1 MSDIVETIL
10 SRIGENFDGECH
22 LTDEEADIAAAEIT
36 RLRTFITA
44 LEDGN
49 MTFLCDE
56 LDKAKAENAS
66 LRSLLEEAGKVVER
80 LAYAADVYG
89 VANLDTDDLDEEATE
104 LQDATLAAR
113 SLLDKM
119 KEG

>member
-1 MSDIVETIL
+1 MSSYIAERLESAARDLKHDRPSTASMCAE
-10 SRIGENFDGECH
+10 
-22 LTDEEADIAAAEIT
+22 AAAEIT

-66 LRSLLEEAGKVVER
+66 LRSLVEEAGKVVEETLTFYDR
-80 LAYAADVYG
+80 VAAPHHRGEPDI
-89 VANLDTDDLDEEATE
+89 LDALSA
-104 LQDATLAAR
+104 
-113 SLLDKM
+113 LLDKM